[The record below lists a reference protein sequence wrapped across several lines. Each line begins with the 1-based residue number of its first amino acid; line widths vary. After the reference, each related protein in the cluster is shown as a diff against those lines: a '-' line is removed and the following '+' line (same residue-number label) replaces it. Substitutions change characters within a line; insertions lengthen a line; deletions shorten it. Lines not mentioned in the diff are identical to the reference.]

1 MNKSGRRTQ
10 AARRF
15 RYAAY
20 RCGKRQREEER
31 REEVMWCMMVMMETA
46 SSLILESLEM
56 TSSLLGRCL
65 WARAWEHCVRRAKA
79 NRCQRETTTPSGRAR
94 PQSVNRDDLCLR
106 YDPDPGGWSPDFAPR
121 RLPLL
126 CQVSV
131 CSLEVLLLLQSLP
144 RRDAKAAFVT
154 AAIPA

>member
-1 MNKSGRRTQ
+1 MQG
-10 AARRF
+10 ARRF

-31 REEVMWCMMVMMETA
+31 REEVMWCMMIMMETA

-79 NRCQRETTTPSGRAR
+79 NRCQRETTTPSGRDRNQSTEMTYVFAMTRIQAGGVQTLHRVVCLCCAR
-94 PQSVNRDDLCLR
+94 FPSALF
-106 YDPDPGGWSPDFAPR
+106 GSSASSPKP
-121 RLPLL
+121 
-126 CQVSV
+126 S
-131 CSLEVLLLLQSLP
+131 S
-144 RRDAKAAFVT
+144 RDAKAAFVT